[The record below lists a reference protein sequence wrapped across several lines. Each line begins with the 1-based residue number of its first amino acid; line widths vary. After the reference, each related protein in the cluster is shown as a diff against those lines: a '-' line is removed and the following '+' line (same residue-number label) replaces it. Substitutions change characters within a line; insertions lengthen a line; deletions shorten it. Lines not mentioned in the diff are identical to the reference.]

1 MLNVENEMC
10 VEIVALLAGIAQRY
24 VNSQSIVYMEEVN
37 NLPNEVVALSWCVSD
52 APGTPQGTPK
62 TTYFGVIFWF
72 HDHDEDDNSLSHE
85 IWLKLDVS
93 SLIFLKVRLCQTSI
107 SLENSRGF
115 KGLAAC
121 DMGSKQGDEY
131 KLSLMILLSFW
142 GHFRAQNRSKM
153 GPKPHPRWTSKKTL
167 ENSSK
172 RPKNRN
178 LTGQEREASF

>member
-1 MLNVENEMC
+1 MSWWASTLLGPSWGPLG
-10 VEIVALLAGIAQRY
+10 ALLERIWRPLGGLLGAILGVIFCSFWAFEAKRLQELR
-24 VNSQSIVYMEEVN
+24 IE
-37 NLPNEVVALSWCVSD
+37 LSWCVSD

-72 HDHDEDDNSLSHE
+72 HDPDEDDNSLFHE
-85 IWLKLDVS
+85 IWVKFDVS

-131 KLSLMILLSFW
+131 KLSLIILQSFW
-142 GHFRAQNRSKM
+142 GHFRAQNRSKIY
-153 GPKPHPRWTSKKTL
+153 SKG
-167 ENSSK
+167 E
-172 RPKNRN
+172 P
-178 LTGQEREASF
+178 